1 MSTGCV
7 TSDTDPNPSFAEK
20 SHINKKK
27 ATMAVITVSII
38 YTICWVPVCV
48 MYCLIQ
54 LSPNLMRL
62 SYQHKVTILLA
73 MFNASVNPVVYS
85 FTSAQFRQ
93 HVINLFR
100 CKCCRVVPKVD
111 WTRDIRH
118 WSPSSPGQPQGILT
132 FTL

>member
-1 MSTGCV
+1 
-7 TSDTDPNPSFAEK
+7 
-20 SHINKKK
+20 
-27 ATMAVITVSII
+27 MAVITVSII

-73 MFNASVNPVVYS
+73 MFNSSVNPVVYS

-100 CKCCRVVPKVD
+100 CKCCRIVAKVD

-118 WSPSSPGQPQGILT
+118 WSPSSPGQPQGIPT
-132 FTL
+132 TYQETVRIFTL